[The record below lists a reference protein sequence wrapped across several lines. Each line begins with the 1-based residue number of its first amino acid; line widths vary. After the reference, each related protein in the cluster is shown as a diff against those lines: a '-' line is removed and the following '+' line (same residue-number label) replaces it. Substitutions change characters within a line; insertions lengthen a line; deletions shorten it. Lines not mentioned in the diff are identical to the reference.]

1 MALGLREVV
10 RRLGFHPA
18 TPQTIPV
25 FEENRHR
32 AIEYAMYLDETL
44 PDGVEK
50 DNAMRSHQ
58 VTAMWANASVACNSP
73 LEIDNPSLP
82 DDSQSPTR

>member
-1 MALGLREVV
+1 MTLGVQEVV

-32 AIEYAMYLDETL
+32 AIEYALYLDETL
-44 PDGVEK
+44 PDGFEK
-50 DNAMRSHQ
+50 DEAFKHLQ
-58 VTAMWANASVACNSP
+58 ITAMFANAAVACRTP
-73 LEIDNPSLP
+73 LENALLP
-82 DDSQSPTR
+82 EGHAEPGNR

>member
-1 MALGLREVV
+1 MTLGVQEVV

-32 AIEYAMYLDETL
+32 AIEYALYLDETL
-44 PDGVEK
+44 PDGFEK
-50 DNAMRSHQ
+50 DEALKYLQIAAML
-58 VTAMWANASVACNSP
+58 ANASVACRTP
-73 LEIDNPSLP
+73 LENGLP
-82 DDSQSPTR
+82 PDGHRKPGSQ